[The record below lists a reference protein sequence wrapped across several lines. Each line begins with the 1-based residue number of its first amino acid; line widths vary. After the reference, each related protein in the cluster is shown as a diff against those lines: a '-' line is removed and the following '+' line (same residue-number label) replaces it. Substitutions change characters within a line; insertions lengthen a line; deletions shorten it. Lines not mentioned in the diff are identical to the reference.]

1 MRLIFLGPPGAGKG
15 TQAKLLTEKY
25 GIPQLS
31 TGDML
36 RAAVQAQTDVGKR
49 AKAVMDAGQL
59 VSDEIV
65 NEIVSDRIDSADCAR
80 GFILDGYPRTV
91 PQAVALGKM
100 LEGKGLRLDSVI
112 ELKVDEDALVRRIEN
127 RVAETI
133 AAGGTVRSDDNP
145 EAFKKRLVEYREK
158 TAPLSQHYAAT
169 GELKTVDGMASVET
183 VTSEIN
189 RILASASADA

>member
-36 RAAVQAQTDVGKR
+36 RAAVADGSDVGKR

-65 NEIVSDRIDSADCAR
+65 NEIVSDRIDMDDCAA

-91 PQAVALGKM
+91 PQAVALDVM
-100 LEGKGLRLDSVI
+100 LKGKGLKLDSVI
-112 ELKVDEDALVRRIEN
+112 ELKVDETALVQRIEN
-127 RVAETI
+127 RVAETV
-133 AAGGTVRSDDNP
+133 AAGGKVRSDDNP
-145 EAFKKRLVEYREK
+145 EAFRKRLVEYREK
-158 TAPLSQHYAAT
+158 TAPLSQHYAMT
-169 GELKTVDGMASVET
+169 GQLRTVDGMAAVET
-183 VTSEIN
+183 VTAEIG

>member
-36 RAAVQAQTDVGKR
+36 RAAVQAETDVGKR

-65 NEIVSDRIDSADCAR
+65 NEIVSDRIDAPDCAS

-91 PQAVALGKM
+91 PQAIALARM
-100 LEGKGLRLDSVI
+100 LEGKGLVLDAVI
-112 ELKVDEDALVRRIEN
+112 ELKVDEEALLKRIEN

-133 AAGGTVRSDDNP
+133 AAGGKVRSDDNP
-145 EAFKKRLVEYREK
+145 ESVKKRLVEYREK
-158 TAPLSQHYAAT
+158 TAPLSQHYAST
-169 GELKTVDGMASVET
+169 GQLQTVDGMADVEI
-183 VTSEIN
+183 VTREIEK
-189 RILASASADA
+189 ILG

>member
-36 RAAVQAQTDVGKR
+36 RAAVAAGTDVGKR

-59 VSDEIV
+59 VSDAIV
-65 NEIVSDRIDSADCAR
+65 NEIVSDRIDSPDCAK

-91 PQAVALGKM
+91 PQAEALDQI
-100 LEGKGLRLDSVI
+100 LAGKGIALDAVI
-112 ELKVDEDALVRRIEN
+112 ELKVDEDALVRRMEN

-145 EAFKKRLVEYREK
+145 EAFKRRLTEYREK
-158 TAPLSQHYAAT
+158 TAPLSNYYAST
-169 GELKTVDGMASVET
+169 GKLQTVDGMANVDK
-183 VTSEIN
+183 VTAEIAG
-189 RILASASADA
+189 ILENA

>member
-36 RAAVQAQTDVGKR
+36 RAAVAAGTEVGKR

-59 VSDEIV
+59 VSDDIV
-65 NEIVSDRIDSADCAR
+65 NEIVSDRIDAPDCAK

-91 PQAVALGKM
+91 PQAKA
-100 LEGKGLRLDSVI
+100 LDSILADKGIALDAVI
-112 ELKVDEDALVRRIEN
+112 ELKVDEDALVRRMES
-127 RVAETI
+127 RVAETV
-133 AAGGTVRSDDNP
+133 AAGGAVRSDDNP
-145 EAFKKRLVEYREK
+145 EAFKRRLTEYREK
-158 TAPLSQHYAAT
+158 TAPLSNYYAST
-169 GELKTVDGMASVET
+169 GKLQTVDGMASVDA
-183 VTSEIN
+183 VTAEIAG
-189 RILASASADA
+189 ILEQA

>member
-36 RAAVQAQTDVGKR
+36 RAAVAAGTDVGKR

-59 VSDEIV
+59 VSDAIV
-65 NEIVSDRIDSADCAR
+65 NEIVSDRIDSADCAK

-91 PQAVALGKM
+91 PQAEALDRI
-100 LEGKGLRLDSVI
+100 LAGKGLALDAVI
-112 ELKVDEDALVRRIEN
+112 ELKVDEAALVRRMES
-127 RVAETI
+127 RVAETV

-145 EAFKKRLVEYREK
+145 EAFKRRLAEYREK
-158 TAPLSQHYAAT
+158 TAPLSNYYAST
-169 GELKTVDGMASVET
+169 GKLQTVDGMANVGV
-183 VTSEIN
+183 VTADIAG
-189 RILASASADA
+189 ILENA

>member
-15 TQAKLLTEKY
+15 TQAKLLTEKH

-36 RAAVQAQTDVGKR
+36 RAAVAAGTDVGKR

-59 VSDEIV
+59 VSDAIV
-65 NEIVSDRIDSADCAR
+65 NEIVSDRIDSADCAK

-91 PQAVALGKM
+91 PQAEALDRI
-100 LEGKGLRLDSVI
+100 LAGKGIALDAVI
-112 ELKVDEDALVRRIEN
+112 ELKVDEDALVRRMEN
-127 RVAETI
+127 RVAETV

-145 EAFKKRLVEYREK
+145 EAFKRRLTEYREK
-158 TAPLSQHYAAT
+158 TAPLSNYYAST
-169 GELKTVDGMASVET
+169 GKLQTVDGMANVDV
-183 VTSEIN
+183 VTAEIAG
-189 RILASASADA
+189 ILENA

>member
-15 TQAKLLTEKY
+15 TQAKLLTERH

-36 RAAVQAQTDVGKR
+36 RAAVAAGTDVGKR

-59 VSDEIV
+59 VSDAIV
-65 NEIVSDRIDSADCAR
+65 NEIVSDRIDSADCAK

-91 PQAVALGKM
+91 PQAESLDAILAAKGIAL
-100 LEGKGLRLDSVI
+100 DAVI
-112 ELKVDEDALVRRIEN
+112 ELKVDEDALVKRMEN
-127 RVAETI
+127 RVAETV

-145 EAFKKRLVEYREK
+145 EAFKRRLTEYREK
-158 TAPLSQHYAAT
+158 TAPLSKHYAST
-169 GELKTVDGMASVET
+169 GRLQTVDGMADVDK
-183 VTSEIN
+183 VTAAIAG
-189 RILASASADA
+189 ILEKA

>member
-15 TQAKLLTEKY
+15 TQAKLLTEKH

-36 RAAVQAQTDVGKR
+36 RAAVAAGTDVGKR

-59 VSDEIV
+59 VSDAIV
-65 NEIVSDRIDSADCAR
+65 NEIVSDRIDSADCAK

-91 PQAVALGKM
+91 PQAEALDRI
-100 LEGKGLRLDSVI
+100 LAGKGIALDAVI
-112 ELKVDEDALVRRIEN
+112 ELKVDEDALVKRMEN

-145 EAFKKRLVEYREK
+145 EAFKRRLTEYREK
-158 TAPLSQHYAAT
+158 TAPLSNYYAST
-169 GELKTVDGMASVET
+169 GKLQTVDGMANVDV
-183 VTSEIN
+183 VTAEIAG
-189 RILASASADA
+189 ILENA

>member
-15 TQAKLLTEKY
+15 TQAKLLTEKH

-36 RAAVQAQTDVGKR
+36 RAAVAAGTDVGKR

-59 VSDEIV
+59 VSDAIV
-65 NEIVSDRIDSADCAR
+65 NEIVSDRIDSVDCAK

-91 PQAVALGKM
+91 PQAEALDRI
-100 LEGKGLRLDSVI
+100 LAGKGIALDAVI
-112 ELKVDEDALVRRIEN
+112 ELKVDEDALVKRMEN
-127 RVAETI
+127 RVAETV

-145 EAFKKRLVEYREK
+145 DAFKRRLTEYREK
-158 TAPLSQHYAAT
+158 TAPLSAYYAST
-169 GELKTVDGMASVET
+169 GKLQTVDGMANVDV
-183 VTSEIN
+183 VTAEIDG
-189 RILASASADA
+189 ILENA

>member
-36 RAAVQAQTDVGKR
+36 RAAVAAGTDVGKR

-59 VSDEIV
+59 VSDAIV
-65 NEIVSDRIDSADCAR
+65 NEIVSDRVDSPDCAK

-91 PQAVALGKM
+91 PQAEALDRI
-100 LEGKGLRLDSVI
+100 LAGKGIALDAVI
-112 ELKVDEDALVRRIEN
+112 ELKVDEDALVKRMEN

-145 EAFKKRLVEYREK
+145 EAFKRRLTEYREK
-158 TAPLSQHYAAT
+158 TAPLSNYYAST
-169 GELKTVDGMASVET
+169 GKLQTVDGMANVDK
-183 VTSEIN
+183 VTAEIGG
-189 RILASASADA
+189 ILENA

>member
-36 RAAVQAQTDVGKR
+36 RAAVAAGTDVGKR

-59 VSDEIV
+59 VSDAIV
-65 NEIVSDRIDSADCAR
+65 NEIVSDRIDSADCAK

-91 PQAVALGKM
+91 PQAEALDQI
-100 LEGKGLRLDSVI
+100 LAGKGIALDAVI
-112 ELKVDEDALVRRIEN
+112 ELKVDEDALVKRMEN

-133 AAGGTVRSDDNP
+133 AAGGAVRSDDNP
-145 EAFKKRLVEYREK
+145 EAFKRRLTEYREK
-158 TAPLSQHYAAT
+158 TAPLSNYYAST
-169 GELKTVDGMASVET
+169 GKLQTVDGMANVDK
-183 VTSEIN
+183 VTAEIGG
-189 RILASASADA
+189 ILENA